1 MSAEHPAAAQHGRVR
16 PQDGSPGDRFAHA
29 AVQQGPIVT
38 LVADLVCPWCRIALH
53 TLRPLLA
60 RLGCGLRWHPFLLNP
75 GLPPQGVPRR
85 LYLERKFGT
94 AEAAAVALRRVS
106 RRGAALGLHFAFE
119 RIARQP
125 DTVPAQA
132 LLLEAQAAGRLIPL
146 ALALF
151 DAFFEEGRD
160 LSDPVLLEALA
171 LEAGLGPDSI
181 RAAASPDRRAQVRA
195 EHRRAL
201 GRDIDGVPTYLV
213 PGVGL
218 LAGAQPAEVL
228 EAFLELGLLA
238 AERVRAQ
245 GRQGS

>member
-1 MSAEHPAAAQHGRVR
+1 M
-16 PQDGSPGDRFAHA
+16 
-29 AVQQGPIVT
+29 T

-53 TLRPLLA
+53 TLRPLLP

-94 AEAAAVALRRVS
+94 IEAASVALRRVS
-106 RRGAALGLHFAFE
+106 RRGAALGLPFAFE

-146 ALALF
+146 ATALF

-160 LSDPVLLEALA
+160 LADPALLEALA
-171 LEAGLGPDSI
+171 LGAGLGPEAI

-238 AERVRAQ
+238 ADRARAQ